1 MSEGPK
7 VLLSTLMVL
16 GAQSPEKAI
25 PIDELAMKLGMA
37 VPKLQVELDRLTGA
51 GYAVT
56 TRQEG
61 RVKVYLTGTGV
72 ITASSAYS

>member
-1 MSEGPK
+1 MSEGAK

-16 GAQSPEKAI
+16 GAQSPQKAL
-25 PIDELAMKLGMA
+25 PIDELASKLGMGL
-37 VPKLQVELDRLTGA
+37 PELQKELDRLTKA

>member
-1 MSEGPK
+1 MNEGPK
-7 VLLSTLMVL
+7 ILLSALMVL
-16 GAQSPEKAI
+16 GAQSPEKAL
-25 PIDELAMKLGMA
+25 PIDELATKLGMG
-37 VPKLQVELDRLTGA
+37 VPELQRELDKLTEA

-61 RVKVYLTGTGV
+61 RAKVYLTGTGV

>member
-16 GAQSPEKAI
+16 GAQSPEKALA
-25 PIDELAMKLGMA
+25 IDELASKLGMET
-37 VPKLQVELDRLTGA
+37 PDLQAELDRVTKA
-51 GYAVT
+51 GYAVM

-61 RVKVYLTGTGV
+61 KVKVYLTATGI

>member
-16 GAQSPEKAI
+16 GAQSPEKAL
-25 PIDELAMKLGMA
+25 PIEELATKLGMG
-37 VPKLQVELDRLTGA
+37 VHELQVELDRLTEA
-51 GYAVT
+51 GYTIT
-56 TRQEG
+56 TRQGG
-61 RVKVYLTGTGV
+61 RIMVYLTGTGV

>member
-25 PIDELAMKLGMA
+25 PIDEFAMKLGVG
-37 VPKLQVELDRLTGA
+37 VPELQVELDRLMEA

-56 TRQEG
+56 TRQGG

>member
-25 PIDELAMKLGMA
+25 PIEELATKLGTG
-37 VPKLQVELDRLTGA
+37 VNELQSELNRLTRA

-56 TRQEG
+56 TKEGG
-61 RVKVYLTGTGV
+61 RVRVYLTGTGV

>member
-7 VLLSTLMVL
+7 MLLSTLMVL
-16 GAQSPEKAI
+16 GAQSPEKAL
-25 PIDELAMKLGMA
+25 PIDELAMKLGMG
-37 VPKLQVELDRLTGA
+37 VPELRAELDRLTEA

-56 TRQEG
+56 TRQGG
-61 RVKVYLTGTGV
+61 RVMVYLTGIGV

>member
-7 VLLSTLMVL
+7 LLLSTLMVL
-16 GAQSPEKAI
+16 GAQSPEKAL
-25 PIDELAMKLGMA
+25 PVEELAAKLGMG
-37 VPKLQVELDRLTGA
+37 VRELQAELDRLTKS

-56 TRQEG
+56 IRREG
-61 RVKVYLTGTGV
+61 MVRVYLTGTGV

>member
-1 MSEGPK
+1 MSEAPK
-7 VLLSTLMVL
+7 ILLSTLMVL
-16 GAQSPEKAI
+16 GAQSPEKALTI
-25 PIDELAMKLGMA
+25 EEFATKLGIGVDELR
-37 VPKLQVELDRLTGA
+37 PELDRLTRA

-61 RVKVYLTGTGV
+61 KEKVYLTGTGV

>member
-16 GAQSPEKAI
+16 GAQSPEKAL
-25 PIDELAMKLGMA
+25 PIDELAAKLGMG
-37 VPKLQVELDRLTGA
+37 VPELQAEVDRLTEA

>member
-16 GAQSPEKAI
+16 GAQSPERALA
-25 PIDELAMKLGMA
+25 IDELASKLGMR
-37 VPKLQVELDRLTGA
+37 VPDLQAELDRVTKA
-51 GYAVT
+51 GYAVM
-56 TRQEG
+56 TRQGG
-61 RVKVYLTGTGV
+61 RVKVYLTATGV

>member
-7 VLLSTLMVL
+7 RFLSTLMVL

-25 PIDELAMKLGMA
+25 SVDELATKLGMG
-37 VPKLQVELDRLTGA
+37 VHDLQAELDKLTEA

-56 TRQEG
+56 DRQEG

>member
-7 VLLSTLMVL
+7 ILLSTLMVL
-16 GAQSPEKAI
+16 GAQSPEKALA
-25 PIDELAMKLGMA
+25 IDELALKLGVG
-37 VPKLQVELDRLTGA
+37 VPDLQTELDRVTKA
-51 GYAVT
+51 GHVVI

-61 RVKVYLTGTGV
+61 KVKVYLTATGV